1 MIFWVVPGHFGNVP
15 LSGFLFP
22 KHNDQVIGN
31 FDLVAGKHCVQSALH
46 RLSRLFAVL
55 LITVQQVVTKGRVRN
70 GVIKHTLKGLFYL
83 ICLLRIG
90 WWPIAMGSLVF
101 RRRSLRHQG

>member
-1 MIFWVVPGHFGNVP
+1 MIFWVVPGPIGNVP

-22 KHNDQVIGN
+22 KHNDQVIRN
-31 FDLVAGKHCVQSALH
+31 FDLVAGKHCVQS
-46 RLSRLFAVL
+46 RLDRLCWLFAIL
-55 LITVQQVVTKGRVRN
+55 LITVQQVVTKGRVLN
-70 GVIKHTLKGLFYL
+70 GFIKQTLKGFFHL